1 MIELSKEQEKTVA
14 GGSIA
19 TDAVRVAEGAG
30 LKALSPVLG
39 PAATLYTT
47 YDLATKARDYIM
59 TQQDAQIAA
68 QQAAAEAARQE
79 ILRANAER
87 LEKERIEKAADE
99 ALEREIE
106 RRQGA
111 GGGNSC
117 VHVNSVLPCGTRAG
131 DIKVGD
137 MMQLGS
143 ETDLTQANG
152 EVTFSRL
159 RSAPGFRISTVSGIS
174 LVCSDTAP
182 IPTREAGLQRPAEL
196 AGKSVAVR
204 RDTAQGS
211 ETGWEAVEAV
221 VAVGDIEV
229 QHITVGDR
237 CFWAGESAN
246 GYILHHNLKAE
257 EDSVEISDANEY
269 EDYA

>member
-1 MIELSKEQEKTVA
+1 MLAELAAGDAGDGFSKANKGA
-14 GGSIA
+14 ALAKSIY
-19 TDAVRVAEGAG
+19 DASTWVRDQIMA
-30 LKALSPVLG
+30 KQ
-39 PAATLYTT
+39 
-47 YDLATKARDYIM
+47 DRDI
-59 TQQDAQIAA
+59 AQ
-68 QQAAAEAARQE
+68 QQAAVEAARQKVLQE
-79 ILRANAER
+79 NAER
-87 LEKERIEKAADE
+87 LERERIEKAADE
-99 ALEREIE
+99 AVERAAE
-106 RRQGA
+106 RLR
-111 GGGNSC
+111 GGGDSC

-137 MMQLGS
+137 VMQLGS
-143 ETDLTQANG
+143 ETDLSPANG

-159 RSAPGFRISTVSGIS
+159 RSAPGFRISTISGIS
-174 LVCSDTAP
+174 LVCSETAP
-182 IPTREAGLQRPAEL
+182 IPTREAGLLRPAEL

-237 CFWAGESAN
+237 CFWAGESVN

-257 EDSVEISDANEY
+257 DEDVEVSDANEY

>member
-1 MIELSKEQEKTVA
+1 MIELSKEQEQMIA
-14 GGSIA
+14 GGYA
-19 TDAVRVAEGAG
+19 AADADAGDGGVVKGANKVYVAVKTTYE
-30 LKALSPVLG
+30 
-39 PAATLYTT
+39 AATWV
-47 YDLATKARDYIM
+47 RDQIM
-59 TQQDAQIAA
+59 AQQDKDIAA
-68 QQAAAEAARQE
+68 KQAAAEAARQK
-79 ILRANAER
+79 ILQENAER
-87 LEKERIEKAADE
+87 LERARLEQAADE
-99 ALEREIE
+99 AVERALE
-106 RRQGA
+106 RRQGSD
-111 GGGNSC
+111 SC

-143 ETDLTQANG
+143 ETDLSPANG
-152 EVTFSRL
+152 EVTFSRQ
-159 RSAPGFRISTVSGIS
+159 RSAAGFRISTVSGIS

-182 IPTREAGLQRPAEL
+182 IPTREAGLLRPAEL

-211 ETGWEAVEAV
+211 ETGWEAVESV

-237 CFWAGESAN
+237 CFWAGESVK

-257 EDSVEISDANEY
+257 DDGVDVSDANEY